1 MTIDWH
7 ALSKSTPTVGLS
19 FIIVVTTLL
28 FEGFGLFHGFSEKV
42 DDVVLGRILGTLDSL
57 SALVMAYW
65 FGSTRGSAD
74 KDATIAGMAI
84 GTPAAQVPVTEAK

>member
-1 MTIDWH
+1 MSVDWESV
-7 ALSKSTPTVGLS
+7 SKTTPTVGLS
-19 FIIVVTTLL
+19 FVVVITTLF
-28 FEGFGLFHGFSEKV
+28 FEGFGLFHGFSREV

-74 KDATIAGMAI
+74 KDATIAGMAV
-84 GTPAAQVPVTEAK
+84 GTPTAQVPAMEVK